1 MNNADRRKDTTD
13 RTEALRHYFYK
24 YADMGL
30 PVIPLCPHDHEG
42 MSERHK
48 ETCSHPGKAPFLK
61 GWQEAVPPSQ
71 AKIDHWL
78 SKYTSCNIGLVLGE
92 NSGIIGIDV
101 DGEKGFDILE
111 RLSQGNV
118 PSTWQ
123 FSTPGGGMRYLYKIP
138 EGSSF
143 TSWVE
148 RHPTESHC
156 EVNVLGSGR
165 QTVLPPS
172 IHTNGG
178 QYQWIIEP

>member
-1 MNNADRRKDTTD
+1 MNNPNSQNATD
-13 RTEALRHYFYK
+13 RTEEIRRYFYK
-24 YADMGL
+24 YAAMGL
-30 PVIPLCPHDHEG
+30 PVIPLCPHNHEG

-48 ETCSHPGKAPFLK
+48 ETCRHPGKVPLFK
-61 GWQEAVPPSQ
+61 GWQEAAPPSQ
-71 AKIDHWL
+71 AKINHWL
-78 SKYTSCNIGLVLGE
+78 SKCPSCNIGLVLGE
-92 NSGIIGIDV
+92 NSSIIGIDV

-111 RLSQGNV
+111 RLSQGFV

-123 FSTPGGGMRYLYKIP
+123 FSTPSGGMRYLYKIP